1 MQSGVS
7 RLSRP
12 FYLANVLS
20 IAKVD
25 GAVPPPASKA
35 LQSIIKRIGA
45 SDQDLADAA
54 RLLASGKYKVHLSRE
69 PSESMSNLQDMV
81 MVALADGNVS
91 PREAA
96 PIERAAKV
104 MDFSQA
110 DMDMAVRR
118 AELALKQMGVTD
130 VLPSK
135 PPPVPAT
142 APPPPAPKRPR
153 STMPLESPPAATPV
167 VPLEPE
173 IKPEIEPE
181 LEPEPVV
188 VSEAPPVPPPVM
200 THPAAPVTAAGGGQ
214 GPARVKACAACRESS
229 EEGTAYCF
237 GRPEGALNV
246 WGCRLAGMDWAPGA
260 MWMELGHFQDDET
273 FVFDKQ
279 AIADRL
285 GANLAGV
292 LECPHLSVAY
302 TEKTFDMLPSKV
314 AVRGHWRYREAET
327 GDPESITLHVTEYV
341 HGCPVADVKQVSGI
355 EPIGTREAEKVIRKA
370 LRAAG
375 RSDVD
380 VQALRAS

>member
-153 STMPLESPPAATPV
+153 TTMPLESPP
-167 VPLEPE
+167 PLKSEAIPGPPPE
-173 IKPEIEPE
+173 SPP
-181 LEPEPVV
+181 EPEPEPAPEDAT
-188 VSEAPPVPPPVM
+188 EAPPVPPPVM

-314 AVRGHWRYREAET
+314 AVRGHWRYRDADP
-327 GDPESITLHVTEYV
+327 GDPDTVTVRVTEYV
-341 HGCPVADVKQVSGI
+341 HGCAVAVSKRVSGL
-355 EPIGTREAEKVIRKA
+355 EPRNTREAEKVIRRA
-370 LRAAG
+370 LRATG
-375 RSDVD
+375 RDDV
-380 VQALRAS
+380 ALHDLRSA